1 MIKYETVDVQDKET
15 FKYKLLSKRIFV
27 LGRNVGK
34 WEMYDPQGNM
44 VAKSYGSTL
53 VAFPNYMWDGS
64 TVIGDLF
71 EDEVTL
77 EASLVHDILYNAK
90 KNPDDIPVPFCL
102 GVADKILCEVM
113 QTLYKMKKASFYKKY
128 IFPKLYLTGLL
139 TVGIP
144 WKFGNNKYYT
154 IKLA

>member
-1 MIKYETVDVQDKET
+1 MIQYETVDVQDKES

-77 EASLVHDILYNAK
+77 EASLVHDI
-90 KNPDDIPVPFCL
+90 
-102 GVADKILCEVM
+102 
-113 QTLYKMKKASFYKKY
+113 S
-128 IFPKLYLTGLL
+128 
-139 TVGIP
+139 
-144 WKFGNNKYYT
+144 
-154 IKLA
+154 